1 MEQRRRVV
9 ITGIGT
15 INPLGH
21 NIEEYFKALEMGVS
35 GVDNIKNFDAVNNK
49 TKFAAEIKNYNPEE
63 YFERKEVRKLD
74 PFTQFA
80 LIATDEAVRDAG
92 LEETEGLNKDRVG
105 VVWGDGIGGVST
117 IYDEVTAYC
126 NSGSATPR
134 FSPFMVLKMLPN
146 MAAGHISLKYGY
158 RGVGYAAVSACSSST
173 HSIMCA
179 VDQIRLGRADV
190 MITGGSEGAVAFV
203 GISAFNSMMA
213 LSTRNDDPKTASR
226 PYDKGRDGFVMGE
239 GGAALVIEE
248 LEHAKA
254 RGAKIYAEIVGSGAS
269 TDAHHVTAPDPEGEG
284 AQLCMRAALEEA
296 GIAPEAIDY
305 INTHGTSTP
314 LGDLAEL
321 KGIQAV
327 FGDHTY
333 NLNISSTKSM
343 TGHLLGAA
351 GAVEVLALVM
361 AITKGII
368 PPTINIEELDP
379 AIDERINLTRDVAQR
394 RDVRYAL
401 SNNFGFGGQNATI
414 VIKRYEE

>member
-1 MEQRRRVV
+1 MKNRRVV

-21 NIEEYFKALEMGVS
+21 NIEEYFAALEAGVS
-35 GVDNIKNFDAVNNK
+35 GVELIKSFDASHLK

-63 YFERKEVRKLD
+63 WFDRKEVRKLD
-74 PFTQFA
+74 AFSQYA
-80 LIATDEAVRDAG
+80 LIAADEAIKDAG
-92 LEETEGLNKDRVG
+92 LEEANINKDRVG
-105 VVWGDGIGGVST
+105 VVWGAGVGGINT
-117 IYDEVTAYC
+117 MFDEVSAYGA
-126 NSGSATPR
+126 SQSPSPR
-134 FSPFMVLKMLPN
+134 FTPFLALRMLTN

-190 MITGGSEGAVAFV
+190 VVTGGSEGAVSVIGV
-203 GISAFNSMMA
+203 GAFNSMMA
-213 LSTRNDDPKTASR
+213 LSTRNDDPATASR
-226 PYDKGRDGFVMGE
+226 PYDKNRDGFVIGE
-239 GGAALVIEE
+239 GGGALVVEE

-254 RGAKIYAEIVGSGAS
+254 RGAKIYAEVVGTGAS
-269 TDAHHVTAPDPEGEG
+269 TDAYHVTAPDPEGAG
-284 AQLCMRAALEEA
+284 AQLCMREALSEA

-327 FGDHTY
+327 FGDHAY

-343 TGHLLGAA
+343 MGHLLGGA

-379 AIDERINLTRDVAQR
+379 AIDERLNLTRDVAQR
-394 RDVRYAL
+394 REVRYAL

-414 VIKRYEE
+414 ILKKYEE

>member
-1 MEQRRRVV
+1 MKNRRVV

-21 NIEEYFKALEMGVS
+21 NIEEFFAALEAGVN
-35 GVDNIKNFDAVNNK
+35 GVELIKGFDASHLK

-63 YFERKEVRKLD
+63 WFDRKEVRKLD
-74 PFTQFA
+74 AFSQYA
-80 LIATDEAVRDAG
+80 LIAADEAIKDAG
-92 LEETEGLNKDRVG
+92 LEEANINKDRVG
-105 VVWGDGIGGVST
+105 VVWGAGVGGINT
-117 IYDEVTAYC
+117 MFDEVSAY
-126 NSGSATPR
+126 GSSQSPSPR
-134 FSPFMVLKMLPN
+134 FTPFLALRMLTN

-190 MITGGSEGAVAFV
+190 VVTGGSEGAVSVIGV
-203 GISAFNSMMA
+203 GAFNSMMA

-226 PYDKGRDGFVMGE
+226 PYDKNRDGFVIGE
-239 GGAALVIEE
+239 GGGALVVEE

-254 RGAKIYAEIVGSGAS
+254 RGAKIYAEVVGTGAS
-269 TDAHHVTAPDPEGEG
+269 TDAYHVTAPDPEGAG
-284 AQLCMRAALEEA
+284 AQLCMKGALAEA

-327 FGDHTY
+327 FGDHAY

-343 TGHLLGAA
+343 TGHLLGGA
-351 GAVEVLALVM
+351 GAIEVLALVM

-379 AIDERINLTRDVAQR
+379 AIDERLNLTRDVAQR
-394 RDVRYAL
+394 REVRYAL

-414 VIKRYEE
+414 ILKKYEE